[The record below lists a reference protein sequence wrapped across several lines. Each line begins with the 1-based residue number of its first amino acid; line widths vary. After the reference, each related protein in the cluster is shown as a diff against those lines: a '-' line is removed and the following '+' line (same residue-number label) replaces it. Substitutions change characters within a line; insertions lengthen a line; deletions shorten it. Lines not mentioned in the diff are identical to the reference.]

1 MFLID
6 SLKTSF
12 GKASPFALHVF
23 LIFGVIFYTI
33 TGAIIIRYLE
43 SPERIKASKKAN
55 VESKPQEI
63 EETLNLLGMTG
74 ADLAKLDPRVHE
86 CVLSSLVDI
95 FSAVGCDDDA
105 ALDHTAIST
114 LDDCY
119 RQISVPGGIKIVDD
133 TREERSTTTTEET
146 IVIEEGEE
154 EVEEPSKWNF
164 ENALIFS
171 FTVITTIG
179 YGHIVPE
186 TTIGRVFVIVY
197 GIIGVPLTL
206 LTIADLGMF
215 IAKGLHLLLRGVS
228 RLCRW
233 IVKRYRGRVR
243 VMSPIEEK
251 MVDGEEKSTE
261 RTSEEED
268 EEKHEPRKLDETIA
282 LCVLFALYLFIGAHV
297 LASYEPEM
305 EFFEAFY
312 FNFVTLTTIGLGDFV
327 PKSTDYLFVT
337 LVYIGVGLAL
347 TTMAVEIM
355 ADGLK
360 RLHYFGR
367 KVKSAANVFVWFGGE
382 KMRLDRLIKNLGDQL
397 NIPEEELLNFQVETF
412 VEQAIKVEDGEI
424 ACLRRPVVM
433 RSERPVSYSTIRK
446 SEDSSRLHF
455 VDSTRSS
462 KIAGETVGLPPLGAE
477 TERSL
482 RLDALNRLRS
492 RRIDEGSSEDTGRK
506 TNRVRFSHGSF
517 DGSVST
523 CSMDYSEEEQTTL
536 RV

>member
-1 MFLID
+1 MFLVD
-6 SLKTSF
+6 SLRSGF
-12 GKASPFALHVF
+12 GKASPFALHIF
-23 LIFGVIFYTI
+23 LVFGVIFYTV
-33 TGAIIIRYLE
+33 TGALIIRYLE
-43 SPERIKASKKAN
+43 SPERIKASKKSNA
-55 VESKPQEI
+55 VETTKLQF
-63 EETLNLLGMTG
+63 ETLNLSGMSG

-86 CVLSSLVDI
+86 CVLSSLVGI
-95 FSAVGCDDDA
+95 FSTVGCDDDA

-114 LDDCY
+114 IDDCY
-119 RQISVPGGIKIVDD
+119 RQIVPPGGMKIIDD
-133 TREERSTTTTEET
+133 TKDEGTTTTEET
-146 IVIEEGEE
+146 IVEEEE
-154 EVEEPSKWNF
+154 EVEQSKWNF

-215 IAKGLHLLLRGVS
+215 IAKGLHYLLRGIS
-228 RLCRW
+228 KLCGW
-233 IVKRYRGRVR
+233 IVKIKINSIVGFIYSNLQKYRGRER
-243 VMSPIEEK
+243 VSSRIEEK
-251 MVDGEEKSTE
+251 IVNGEEKSTE
-261 RTSEEED
+261 RSKEEEAED
-268 EEKHEPRKLDETIA
+268 DEKHEPRKMDETLA
-282 LCVLFALYLFIGAHV
+282 LCILFALYLLIGAHV

-305 EFFEAFY
+305 GFFEAFY

-337 LVYIGVGLAL
+337 LCYIGVGLAL

-397 NIPEEELLNFQVETF
+397 NIPEDELLNFQVETF
-412 VEQAIKVEDGEI
+412 VEQAIKVEEGEI

-433 RSERPVSYSTIRK
+433 RPDRPFSYSTIRK
-446 SEDSSRLHF
+446 SEDSARIHF

-462 KIAGETVGLPPLGAE
+462 KLAGDTVGLPPLGEE

-492 RRIDEGSSEDTGRK
+492 RRMDEGNPGTDTGRK
-506 TNRVRFSHGSF
+506 SRV
-517 DGSVST
+517 SV
-523 CSMDYSEEEQTTL
+523 Q
-536 RV
+536 